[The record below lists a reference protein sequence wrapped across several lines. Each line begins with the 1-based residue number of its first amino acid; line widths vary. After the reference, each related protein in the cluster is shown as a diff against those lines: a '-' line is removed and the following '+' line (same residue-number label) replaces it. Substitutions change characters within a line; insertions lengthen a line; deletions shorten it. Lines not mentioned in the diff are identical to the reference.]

1 MLGLF
6 GDSIIGT
13 DHLTGPTA
21 DSEVKAARLAR
32 HAVLRGKPVLQDLGN
47 DAGTKQLRFFFDETF
62 CDAEAELSKIEAAF
76 QARVPMKLF
85 FDLKGFE
92 VGVFV
97 IERMRIKRQKTTPK
111 GRLVR
116 VEIEVE
122 LVESVLRPSG
132 VLGAAAGAVR
142 AALNPALRRSR

>member
-21 DSEVKAARLAR
+21 DSEAKSARLVQ
-32 HAVLRGKPVLQDLGN
+32 HSVLRGKPVLQDLGN

-76 QARVPMKLF
+76 EARVPMKLF
-85 FDLKGFE
+85 FDLRGFE
-92 VGVFV
+92 VGVFI
-97 IERMRIKRQKTTPK
+97 IERLRIRRQKTSPK

-122 LVESVLRPSG
+122 LIESVIRPG
-132 VLGAAAGAVR
+132 GILDAAAGAAR
-142 AALNPALRRSR
+142 AAFNPALRRPR